1 MPKAVMLS
9 IKPKYCVLI
18 ANGKKTIEIR
28 KSRPKIKPPFKCY
41 IYCSKE
47 GNDRNPNK
55 NAWMPDSTGFIWL
68 LNGKVIGE
76 FVCDK
81 IYDCDADSVGLFD
94 KATKAYISGSCL
106 GFSEICTYAKGVLPL
121 YGWHISD
128 LVIYDKPK
136 DLSEF
141 YRWWDG
147 VTDIR
152 PCQNGKKCKHTVYD
166 YSEDCEACAID
177 FDGTD
182 CPFLKVVRP
191 PQSWCYVEKQA

>member
-28 KSRPKIKPPFKCY
+28 KTRSKLKPPFKCY
-41 IYCSKE
+41 IYCTKD
-47 GNDRNPNK
+47 GNDRNPKK
-55 NAWMPDSTGFIWL
+55 NAWMLDSTGFNWL

-81 IYDCDADSVGLFD
+81 IFDCDFDSVGLFD
-94 KATKAYISGSCL
+94 KATKAYVSGSCL
-106 GFSEICTYAKGVLPL
+106 GFSEICNYARGALPL

-136 DLSEF
+136 DLDDF
-141 YRWWDG
+141 YRF
-147 VTDIR
+147 R
-152 PCQNGKKCKHTVYD
+152 KCDACESGYESNACIYD
-166 YSEDCEACAID
+166 DKCIVPAQLERA
-177 FDGTD
+177 
-182 CPFLKVVRP
+182 
-191 PQSWCYVEKQA
+191 PQSWCYVDE